1 MMGSWVWR
9 YLALVITFGLLMA
22 GAALAADKMVLGT
35 GVDPTLSQFY
45 VGVEAGIFKKH
56 NLDVEVKL
64 FGTAS
69 ASTPSL
75 IPGDIQASLTSAP
88 AGALAHAKA
97 PKVVLVAQTNLF
109 KDYYGAV
116 AESTI
121 KDVPALRGQKLG
133 VAMGSTSETIAI
145 DVLARFGMTLKD
157 VLVVNV
163 EPPEMLAALQRK
175 DIGAY
180 FVWEPW
186 ISRAKF
192 ALGERVHVLPG
203 STDVI
208 GQNNLAMD
216 REWIEKNPDTALRF
230 LRAVKEAGEFI
241 RSHPKES
248 AQMVAKFLKL
258 DVKLVEVLLPKSQ
271 FPFVLNDGSITFLK
285 SEVDKLIAT
294 NRLKAPFDYK
304 GYVYPDL
311 LRKIDPSLVDYRLPN

>member
-1 MMGSWVWR
+1 MHRWTWR
-9 YLALVITFGLLMA
+9 YVALMITLGLVMA
-22 GAALAADKMVLGT
+22 GPARAADKMVLGT

-88 AGALAHAKA
+88 AGALAHARA
-97 PKVVLVAQTNLF
+97 PKVVLVAQTNVF
-109 KDYYGAV
+109 SDYYGAV
-116 AESTI
+116 AESTV
-121 KDVPALRGQKLG
+121 KTVPGLRGQKLG

-145 DVLARFGMTLKD
+145 DVLNKFGMTLKD
-157 VLVVNV
+157 VSVVNV

-175 DIGAY
+175 DIVGY

-186 ISRAKF
+186 ISRAKL

-203 STDVI
+203 STELI

-216 REWIEKNPDTALRF
+216 REWIEKNQDVSLRF
-230 LRAVKEAGEFI
+230 LRAFKEAGEFI
-241 RSHPKES
+241 KSHPKES

-271 FPFVLNDGSITFLK
+271 FPLVLNDGSIAFLK

-294 NRLKAPFDYK
+294 NRIKAPFDYK

-311 LRKIDPSLVDYRLPN
+311 LRKIDPALVDYKLPD

>member
-1 MMGSWVWR
+1 MRCWVR
-9 YLALVITFGLLMA
+9 GHVALVISFVL
-22 GAALAADKMVLGT
+22 AATGPVFAADKMVLGT

-75 IPGDIQASLTSAP
+75 IPGDIHASLTSAP

-97 PKVVLVAQTNLF
+97 AKVVLVAQTNLF

-121 KDVPALRGQKLG
+121 KSVPGLRGQKLG

-145 DVLARFGMTLKD
+145 DVLGKFGMTLKD
-157 VLVVNV
+157 VSVVNV

-186 ISRAKF
+186 ISRAKL
-192 ALGERVHVLPG
+192 ALGERVHVLAG
-203 STDVI
+203 STDIV

-230 LRAVKEAGEFI
+230 LRAFKEAGEFI
-241 RSHPKES
+241 RNQPKE
-248 AQMVAKFLKL
+248 AQQMVAKFLKL
-258 DVKLVEVLLPKSQ
+258 DLKLVEELLPKSQ
-271 FPFVLNDGSITFLK
+271 FPLVLNNGSMAFLK

-311 LRKIDPSLVDYRLPN
+311 LRKIDPSLVDYKLPE

>member
-1 MMGSWVWR
+1 MRSWMWR
-9 YLALVITFGLLMA
+9 SVVLMITLGFVMA
-22 GAALAADKMVLGT
+22 GSALGADKMVVGT

-88 AGALAHAKA
+88 AGALAHARA

-109 KDYYGAV
+109 TDYYGTV

-121 KDVPALRGQKLG
+121 KAVPELRGQKLG

-145 DVLARFGMTLKD
+145 DVLNKFGMTLKD
-157 VLVVNV
+157 VAVVNV

-175 DIGAY
+175 DIVAY
-180 FVWEPW
+180 VVWEPW
-186 ISRAKF
+186 LSRAKA

-203 STDVI
+203 TSYLI

-216 REWIEKNPDTALRF
+216 REWIEKNPDMALRF
-230 LRAVKEAGEFI
+230 LRAFKEAGEFL
-241 RSHPKES
+241 RSQPKES

-271 FPFVLNDGSITFLK
+271 FPLVLNDGSIAFLK

-294 NRLKAPFDYK
+294 NRIKAPFDYK

-311 LRKIDPSLVDYRLPN
+311 LRKIDPSLVNYRLPD